1 MLMWHRLS
9 TRLILSV
16 VLIEVVMLSL
26 LVWNSVRLI
35 GSSHAAILE
44 TSIKEEGLLIES
56 LLTPGLLASD
66 RALISDSL
74 QLLKDKR
81 GLVYMDVH
89 DYTGQIMGSIGSRKH
104 VVGEDGNPILFQH
117 NEVDSD
123 GNSGK
128 HAIDINGELVTLAP
142 DKTYE
147 DALSDKVFDSVKR
160 VERYGQYL
168 GEIHAGYSIESVSEL
183 IQSTRTQNAT
193 IAIIELLLTIS
204 VTVLLG
210 VFLTRNLRKLEE
222 SAHIIGQGNLKHR
235 IEVTGNDEISD
246 VARSFN
252 KMAQDIE
259 RSSEELESQ
268 VALRT
273 EEYLQAKKDA
283 EEANKTKSQFLSQMS
298 HELRTPMNAILG
310 FAQLLKTD
318 PDGLNETQRNNVQ
331 EILAAGYHLLE
342 LINDVLDLAKIEAG
356 KMSITI
362 EAVDVGVLVND
373 CVSLIKSQAD
383 SRQLNIIDNVS
394 DQKYIVKGDY
404 TRLKQVLLNLLSNAV
419 KYNNVKGHIK
429 IDAAIVNNQFLH
441 LSVSDEGNGFEEEQA
456 SKLFTAFER
465 LNAVDNIEG
474 TGIGLVITKHLIQM
488 MGGEIGVE
496 SIAGE
501 GSTFWIE
508 IRLQDS

>member
-1 MLMWHRLS
+1 
-9 TRLILSV
+9 
-16 VLIEVVMLSL
+16 MLSL

-35 GSSHAAILE
+35 GSSHAEVLE

-56 LLTPGLLASD
+56 LLTPGLLADD

-89 DYTGQIMGSIGSRKH
+89 DYAGRIVGSIGSRQH
-104 VVGEDGNPILFQH
+104 AVGEDGNPVRVRH
-117 NEVDSD
+117 NDMHSD
-123 GNSGK
+123 GESGR
-128 HAIDINGELVTLAP
+128 HVINIDGGVVIQEP

-160 VERYGQYL
+160 VERYGQFL
-168 GEIHAGYSIESVSEL
+168 GEIHAGYSIESVSKL
-183 IQSTRTQNAT
+183 IQSTRIQNAT

-222 SAHIIGQGNLKHR
+222 SAHIIGEGDFKHR
-235 IEVTGNDEISD
+235 IEITGNDEISD

-252 KMAQDIE
+252 KMVQSIE

-268 VALRT
+268 VESRT
-273 EEYLQAKKDA
+273 AEYLRAKKDA
-283 EEANKTKSQFLSQMS
+283 EEANKAKSEFLSQMS

-310 FAQLLKTD
+310 FAQLLQTEQD
-318 PDGLNETQRNNVQ
+318 DFSEIQRGNIK
-331 EILAAGYHLLE
+331 EIVEAGYHLLA
-342 LINDVLDLAKIEAG
+342 LIDDVLDLAKVEAG
-356 KMSITI
+356 KMSISI
-362 EAVDVGVLVND
+362 EAIDVGALVKD
-373 CVSLIKSQAD
+373 CVSLIKPQSD
-383 SRQLNIIDNVS
+383 SRQLNIINNVN
-394 DQKYIVKGDY
+394 DKKYIVKGDP

-419 KYNNVKGHIK
+419 KYNKVKGHIK

-441 LSVSDEGNGFEEEQA
+441 LSVSDEGDGFGEEQV

-465 LNAVDNIEG
+465 LNTVNNIEG
-474 TGIGLVITKHLIQM
+474 TGIGLVITRYLIQM
-488 MGGEIGVE
+488 MGGKIGVE
-496 SIAGE
+496 SIVGE

-508 IRLQDS
+508 IGLQDS

>member
-1 MLMWHRLS
+1 MRNRLS

-16 VLIEVVMLSL
+16 ILIEIVMLSL

-35 GSSHAAILE
+35 GSSHAAVLE

-56 LLTPGLLASD
+56 LLIPGLLADD

-89 DYTGQIMGSIGSRKH
+89 DYAGQVVGSIGSRQHAVDEDDTPILVQPNELHSGDKSGKH
-104 VVGEDGNPILFQH
+104 VVET
-117 NEVDSD
+117 
-123 GNSGK
+123 
-128 HAIDINGELVTLAP
+128 NGEVVILEP
-142 DKTYE
+142 DKTYQ
-147 DALSDKVFDSVKR
+147 DALSDNVFDSVRR
-160 VERYGQYL
+160 VERFGQYL

-183 IQSTRTQNAT
+183 IQSTRIQNAT

-210 VFLTRNLRKLEE
+210 VFLTRNLRNLEE
-222 SAHIIGQGNLKHR
+222 SAHLIGQGDFKHR
-235 IEVTGNDEISD
+235 IEVIGNDEISD
-246 VARSFN
+246 VARAFN
-252 KMAQDIE
+252 KMAQGIE
-259 RSSEELESQ
+259 RSSEELERQ
-268 VALRT
+268 VELRT
-273 EEYLQAKKDA
+273 EEYLQAKEDA
-283 EEANKTKSQFLSQMS
+283 EEANKAKSEFLSQMS

-310 FAQLLKTD
+310 FAQLLQTE
-318 PDGLNETQRNNVQ
+318 PEGLNETQRNNIQ

-362 EAVDVGVLVND
+362 EAVDVGALVKD
-373 CVSLIKSQAD
+373 CVSLMKSQAD

-394 DQKYIVKGDY
+394 DKKYIVKGDS

-419 KYNNVKGHIK
+419 KYNNVQGHIK

-441 LSVSDEGNGFEEEQA
+441 LSVSDEGDGFEEEQA

-496 SIAGE
+496 SIVGE

-508 IRLQDS
+508 IRLQDN